1 MVTMDQIVKKILK
14 IISEKTDVGYE
25 HQSIS
30 ADTELL
36 TSGLGLDSVVML
48 RLIAAIEDEV
58 GIEFDDTDLPIEVFK
73 NVGTLAEAVRKK
85 LQAGSS

>member
-1 MVTMDQIVKKILK
+1 MNRDGDNGSNCK
-14 IISEKTDVGYE
+14 EN
-25 HQSIS
+25 
-30 ADTELL
+30 TELL
-36 TSGLGLDSVVML
+36 TSGLGLHSVVML
-48 RLIAAIEDEV
+48 RLTAAIEDEV

>member
-1 MVTMDQIVKKILK
+1 MVTMDQIVKKISK
-14 IISEKTDVGYE
+14 VISEKTDVGYE

>member
-1 MVTMDQIVKKILK
+1 MDQIVKKISK

-48 RLIAAIEDEV
+48 PLAREPLIGRSFLERSSDMNST
-58 GIEFDDTDLPIEVFK
+58 DTWAS
-73 NVGTLAEAVRKK
+73 TLAIQRR
-85 LQAGSS
+85 SDRT

>member
-1 MVTMDQIVKKILK
+1 MDQIVKKISK

-58 GIEFDDTDLPIEVFK
+58 GIEFDDTDLPLEVFK

>member
-1 MVTMDQIVKKILK
+1 MDQIVKKISK
-14 IISEKTDVGYE
+14 VISEKTDVGYE